1 MIGDLARF
9 ALFNLAASLAA
20 GLLVALVVLAVTR
33 GLGLRDARVRSWL
46 LGAALVKATL
56 VLAGLSTFLP
66 FALDWPM
73 AAGSPVDFGAGP
85 LPPAVV
91 GPIILVWAGA
101 ALLVRVSLA
110 RRVRADGGHDT
121 FQGAPAERLAASV
134 ERVAARARSIERS
147 DGPCFRCT
155 LPHDLPTPASRV
167 SRSGAPV
174 TLDPEGDPVIELPAE
189 LLAMLDDDELDAVV
203 AHEVGH
209 VVVARDREGC
219 TPLWARVARWTSPG
233 SLLVGRLLDREEE
246 LACDEL
252 AVRITGQPAALANAL
267 LKAYRRQ
274 RTPLPALA
282 PVGRLLGGSWRLSDR
297 VERLAA
303 TEPNQPATSMPR
315 VAIACAVTL
324 LASVAI

>member
-110 RRVRADGGHDT
+110 RRVRAAGGIRRARRGEGQEHRA
-121 FQGAPAERLAASV
+121 QRRAVLPLHPAARPADARLA
-134 ERVAARARSIERS
+134 
-147 DGPCFRCT
+147 
-155 LPHDLPTPASRV
+155 
-167 SRSGAPV
+167 
-174 TLDPEGDPVIELPAE
+174 
-189 LLAMLDDDELDAVV
+189 
-203 AHEVGH
+203 
-209 VVVARDREGC
+209 
-219 TPLWARVARWTSPG
+219 
-233 SLLVGRLLDREEE
+233 
-246 LACDEL
+246 
-252 AVRITGQPAALANAL
+252 GQP
-267 LKAYRRQ
+267 
-274 RTPLPALA
+274 
-282 PVGRLLGGSWRLSDR
+282 
-297 VERLAA
+297 
-303 TEPNQPATSMPR
+303 
-315 VAIACAVTL
+315 
-324 LASVAI
+324 

>member
-1 MIGDLARF
+1 
-9 ALFNLAASLAA
+9 
-20 GLLVALVVLAVTR
+20 
-33 GLGLRDARVRSWL
+33 
-46 LGAALVKATL
+46 
-56 VLAGLSTFLP
+56 
-66 FALDWPM
+66 
-73 AAGSPVDFGAGP
+73 
-85 LPPAVV
+85 
-91 GPIILVWAGA
+91 
-101 ALLVRVSLA
+101 
-110 RRVRADGGHDT
+110 
-121 FQGAPAERLAASV
+121 
-134 ERVAARARSIERS
+134 
-147 DGPCFRCT
+147 
-155 LPHDLPTPASRV
+155 
-167 SRSGAPV
+167 V

>member
-1 MIGDLARF
+1 MIGDLGRF
-9 ALFNLAASLAA
+9 ALFNLGASVAA
-20 GLLVALVVLAVTR
+20 GLLVALVVLGVSR
-33 GLGLRDARVRSWL
+33 VLGLRDARVRSWL

-66 FALDWPM
+66 VASDWPV
-73 AAGSPVDFGAGP
+73 AVAWPINLGAGP

-101 ALLVRVSLA
+101 VLLVRGSIG
-110 RRVRADGGHDT
+110 RRVRADGGYHAL
-121 FQGAPAERLAASV
+121 QGPPAERLAVSV

-167 SRSGAPV
+167 RRSGAPV
-174 TLDPEGDPVIELPAE
+174 SLDPDGDPVIQLPAA
-189 LLAMLDDDELDAVV
+189 LLAILDDDELDAVV
-203 AHEVGH
+203 AHEVAH

-219 TPLWARVARWTSPG
+219 APLWARVARWTSPA
-233 SLLVGRLLDREEE
+233 SLLVSRLLDREEE

-252 AVRITGQPAALANAL
+252 AVRITGQPTALASAL
-267 LKAYRRQ
+267 LKAYRR
-274 RTPLPALA
+274 RHPPLPALA
-282 PVGRLLGGSWRLSDR
+282 PIGRLLGGPRRLSDR

-303 TEPNQPATSMPR
+303 SEPDQPAPSMPR
-315 VAIACAVTL
+315 IAVACAVTL